1 MYKTTSKCPP
11 PSRPPLESRMT
22 SHERLVSLCARRSAS
37 RGGSTEM
44 AMRPGMALTNQLDA
58 MFVITRIDEVARAI

>member
-1 MYKTTSKCPP
+1 
-11 PSRPPLESRMT
+11 
-22 SHERLVSLCARRSAS
+22 
-37 RGGSTEM
+37 M